1 LIFSEP
7 IAMETT
13 VKRPVAAFTAV
24 AIATIGTQW
33 SIGQA
38 AEGRPV
44 FLGWQTSCGVDAG
57 AINHVKD
64 TYVFHNSSNHCSG
77 GIFHQRAELNS
88 TNISVTSRITYVFE
102 TKMSMKTSGD
112 NDFILFQVHDGRMGC
127 SPPMSLRWTGGNTL
141 RFDSDY
147 TRGKG
152 MGGCFENWGLR
163 NAIYD
168 GQTLKR
174 DGTTYDLAVTV
185 AFEGK
190 GSFDVTVR
198 IDGAVALSGKYEPS
212 SDPQFL
218 TSKRFFMK
226 HGVYSQDRF
235 EYEMRSTGM
244 RVLRQG

>member
-1 LIFSEP
+1 
-7 IAMETT
+7 
-13 VKRPVAAFTAV
+13 
-24 AIATIGTQW
+24 
-33 SIGQA
+33 
-38 AEGRPV
+38 
-44 FLGWQTSCGVDAG
+44 
-57 AINHVKD
+57 
-64 TYVFHNSSNHCSG
+64 
-77 GIFHQRAELNS
+77 
-88 TNISVTSRITYVFE
+88 
-102 TKMSMKTSGD
+102 
-112 NDFILFQVHDGRMGC
+112 
-127 SPPMSLRWTGGNTL
+127 MSLRWTGRNTL

-152 MGGCFENWGLR
+152 MAGCFENWGLR

-168 GQTLKR
+168 GQPLKR

-185 AFEGK
+185 AFDGK

-212 SDPQFL
+212 SDSQLL

-244 RVLRQG
+244 WVLRQG

>member
-1 LIFSEP
+1 
-7 IAMETT
+7 
-13 VKRPVAAFTAV
+13 
-24 AIATIGTQW
+24 
-33 SIGQA
+33 
-38 AEGRPV
+38 
-44 FLGWQTSCGVDAG
+44 
-57 AINHVKD
+57 
-64 TYVFHNSSNHCSG
+64 
-77 GIFHQRAELNS
+77 
-88 TNISVTSRITYVFE
+88 
-102 TKMSMKTSGD
+102 
-112 NDFILFQVHDGRMGC
+112 MGC

-174 DGTTYDLAVTV
+174 DGTTYDLAVTM
-185 AFEGK
+185 AFDGK

-226 HGVYSQDRF
+226 HGAYTQDRF

-244 RVLRQG
+244 RVVRQGNVRHATVTGR